1 MRVLFESAGVDL
13 QKPIV
18 FTCGG
23 GVMATALSVAANQ
36 IGGVSHKVYDGSW
49 GEWSART
56 KKD

>member
-1 MRVLFESAGVDL
+1 
-13 QKPIV
+13 V

-23 GVMATALSVAANQ
+23 GVTATALAVAANQ
-36 IGGVSHKVYDGSW
+36 IGGVDHKVYDGSW